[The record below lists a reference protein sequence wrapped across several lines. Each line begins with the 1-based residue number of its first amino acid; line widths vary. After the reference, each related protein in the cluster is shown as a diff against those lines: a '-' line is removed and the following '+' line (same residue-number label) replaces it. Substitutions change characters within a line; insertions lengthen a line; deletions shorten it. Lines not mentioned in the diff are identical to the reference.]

1 MRTGE
6 EEMTMDEG
14 SVISAEKAQDAIAC
28 TVDLFAEKGLTVAES
43 IHVLR
48 CLTEAFGIMWPD
60 DERER

>member
-1 MRTGE
+1 
-6 EEMTMDEG
+6 MDEG
-14 SVISAEKAQDAIAC
+14 SVFSAEKAQDAIAC

-48 CLTEAFGIMWPD
+48 CLTETFRDRHPEAFGIMWPD